1 MSSAASQRIVTFS
14 KMANA
19 RTGNILFQYLFCVRI
34 SLLFGH
40 KYVAIED
47 SDIEGIAKTTPI
59 IKITDSNIDL
69 TNNDESS
76 SIRSSH
82 ILCEGFFQQNHLYL
96 PLHGEI
102 LEYLS
107 TTDDSWIGA
116 SGKREHIR
124 VFLASDETMRG
135 AHALPTACAGS
146 LLLRCRNC
154 PNSLGLTQNDIVM
167 SLRLDDFIQLPNQ
180 RSDILPPQYYT
191 DILEKWFSGGGQ
203 NDRSDGR
210 LIIVSDKFSHYW
222 EHKYLEYFSKWSP
235 IIVQNSL
242 LEDFAL
248 MRDCPALIHSNSTL
262 CWFASFISEKKTHRF
277 IPKTGTYSSQHL
289 DEICFETDVVIR
301 VKPMEHSEVYA
312 LNVMCWHRDLNTLP
326 YCVPD
331 ELFSDDDILSLDK
344 KKYVVSPLIPGDKS
358 NYLFGPGEEAKY
370 YDMYR
375 QSMFAITQKKG
386 GWDCLRHYE
395 ILAAGCIPIF
405 EDLDKCPEDT
415 LDSFPKSILKEAY
428 RALLPWR
435 NTEEQRTAYHIYVR
449 RLYEYAKSNCS
460 ATANTLRFLGDM
472 SHIYIGSS
480 SNNKYVNKNA
490 KILMLT
496 GHLGVNYTREL
507 NWIGIKRWASS
518 VGICAMEYPPLDF
531 LYDEFPKSRLSEL
544 YGNGFTY
551 SRRLSSELCVSMRE
565 DDLIRSIQQK
575 EWDIIIYGKVGPDEM
590 TEGSIPK
597 LPFWQHVFKR
607 YSRDEIVFWYGGDGM
622 QDMTYANR
630 YSDHLVRHSQY
641 ARCFVREL
649 IKWDGKI

>member
-1 MSSAASQRIVTFS
+1 MSSVTSQRFVTFS
-14 KMANA
+14 KMASA
-19 RTGNILFQYLFCVRI
+19 RTGNILFQYLFCVQI
-34 SLLFGH
+34 SLLYGH
-40 KYVAIED
+40 KYQAIED
-47 SDIEGIAKTTPI
+47 LDMERLAKDVSLL
-59 IKITDSNIDL
+59 KITDSNIDL
-69 TNNDESS
+69 INDESKLCS
-76 SIRSSH
+76 SN
-82 ILCEGFFQQNHLYL
+82 ILCEGFFQQSHLYL
-96 PLHGEI
+96 LHRIQI
-102 LEYLS
+102 LDHIKS
-107 TTDDSWIGA
+107 TNDSWIGF

-124 VFLASDETMRG
+124 TFLASHYSTEIK
-135 AHALPTACAGS
+135 
-146 LLLRCRNC
+146 
-154 PNSLGLTQNDIVM
+154 QNDIVM

-191 DILEKWFSGGGQ
+191 DILENWFSTGH
-203 NDRSDGR
+203 RSDGR
-210 LIIVSDKFSHYW
+210 LIIVCDKFRHYW
-222 EHKYLEYFSKWSP
+222 ENKYLEYFSKWSP
-235 IIVQNSL
+235 ILVQTSL
-242 LEDFAL
+242 LEDFGL

-262 CWFASFISEKKTHRF
+262 CWFASFISERKTHRF
-277 IPKTGTYSSQHL
+277 IPKTGTYSSQSL
-289 DEICFETDVVIR
+289 EIINPNTDVLILA
-301 VKPMEHSEVYA
+301 KPMEHSEVYA
-312 LNVMCWHRDLNTLP
+312 LNVMCWHRDINTMP

-331 ELFSDDDILSLDK
+331 ELFSDEGVLPIEK

-358 NYLFGPGEEAKY
+358 NYLFGAGEEAKY

-405 EDLDKCPEDT
+405 EDLDKCPDDT

-435 NTEEQRTAYHIYVR
+435 NTEEQRTLYNIYAS

-460 ATANTLRFLGDM
+460 MTANTLRFLGDM

-480 SNNKYVNKNA
+480 FANKNA

-496 GHLGVNYTREL
+496 GHPGVNYTREL
-507 NWIGIKRWASS
+507 NWIGIKRWAST

-531 LYDEFPKSRLSEL
+531 LYDDFPESKLREL

-551 SRRLSSELCVSMRE
+551 SRRLSSELSVSMRE
-565 DDLIRSIQQK
+565 DDLILSIQQK

-590 TEGSIPK
+590 EEGSIPN

-630 YSDHLVRHSQY
+630 YSDHLVKSCQY